1 MTCARQRQVFGCD
14 RSGLV
19 PRTVGGMR
27 QRAGFAGAPVSDP
40 ASDETALIWV
50 NVSLARLRQSKDMLN
65 PGARLAIGPEV
76 LDRIIVALAGR
87 GYRVIGPVVRDGAIV
102 YDTLTRLDEL
112 PAGWTDRQ
120 DGGRYRLERR
130 GDMAYF
136 GYAVGPHSWKRFLH
150 PPVERLWQA
159 RRDGDGF
166 TAVEHDPPAERLA
179 FIGVR
184 ACELGAIAIQDRVF
198 LGGQY
203 RDRTYRI
210 DRPLRPRLPPAKRSS
225 LEPRGGWAAV
235 SIPTASRSCCRPTR
249 TIRAGTRS
257 PSAVSPAATARW
269 SVPPVFAQRSRTRPI
284 CPATRPNA
292 CATGIPALPLISPT
306 CTAAACAPRRAG
318 ATASG

>member
-150 PPVERLWQA
+150 PPVERL
-159 RRDGDGF
+159 
-166 TAVEHDPPAERLA
+166 A

-210 DRPLRPRLPPAKRSS
+210 RREQAFIIAVDCGEAGGTSS
-225 LEPRGGWAAV
+225 
-235 SIPTASRSCCRPTR
+235 
-249 TIRAGTRS
+249 
-257 PSAVSPAATARW
+257 
-269 SVPPVFAQRSRTRPI
+269 
-284 CPATRPNA
+284 
-292 CATGIPALPLISPT
+292 
-306 CTAAACAPRRAG
+306 
-318 ATASG
+318 